1 MSTPTPDDD
10 YPIPRRADGTIVVSG
25 VYAIVHTA
33 SGRTYVGSAK
43 FVVVRWSQHLSDLAN
58 GTHHNMFLQRAWDRY
73 GPGAFVFKVLEEV
86 IDPRMLADVENQY
99 FELLYPFY
107 NVAQRASQRKGRRN

>member
-1 MSTPTPDDD
+1 MSTPIPDDED
-10 YPIPRRADGTIVVSG
+10 RIPRRADGTIVVSG

-43 FVVVRWSQHLSDLAN
+43 FVVVRWNQHVSDLSN

-73 GPGAFVFKVLEEV
+73 GPVAFEFRVLEEV
-86 IDPRMLADVENQY
+86 RDPLMLSVVENQY
-99 FELLYPFY
+99 IDTMNPYFNIALRA
-107 NVAQRASQRKGRRN
+107 VQR